1 MAQKSFKTIGVFVRQ
16 HDDNHRENILRVCKA
31 LAQHGELLVH
41 MVDEKSNLDGYIP
54 ASIDEIGHQ
63 ADLAVSIG
71 GDGTL
76 LSAARKLIEY
86 QIPLLGINLG
96 RLGFLADVTL
106 ENLEQHLR
114 DFFNGG
120 YGEEKRFLLEGD
132 IQSSDQSI
140 STQIALNDVIMH
152 SYETISM
159 IEFEVYSD
167 NQLIN
172 KQRADGLIVTTP
184 TGSTAYA
191 LSGGGPIIH
200 PALDAIALVP
210 ICPHTLS
217 QRPIILPA
225 DREIDIHLKFA
236 ETAGLVSFD
245 GRNRAII
252 HSGDSIRVRRLP
264 QSLTLL
270 HPSDY
275 DYFHILRT
283 KLKWSSNP

>member
-1 MAQKSFKTIGVFVRQ
+1 MAQNSFKTIGVFVRQ
-16 HDDNHRENILRVCKA
+16 HDEKHREQILCACQA
-31 LAQHGELLVH
+31 LARHGDLLVH
-41 MVDEKSNLDGYIP
+41 MVDKNNTLDGYT
-54 ASIDEIGHQ
+54 AAGLDQIGQQ
-63 ADLAVSIG
+63 ADVAVSIG

-76 LSAARKLIEY
+76 LSAARKLINYE
-86 QIPLLGINLG
+86 IPLFGINLG

-106 ENLEQHLR
+106 NDLEMHLQ

-120 YGEEKRFLLEGD
+120 YFEEKRFLLEGD
-132 IQSSDQSI
+132 IQSSEQAI
-140 STQIALNDVIMH
+140 SSQVALNDVIVH

-167 NQLIN
+167 EQLIN
-172 KQRADGLIVTTP
+172 QQRADGLIVTTP

-225 DREIDIHLKFA
+225 DREIEIRLTFA
-236 ETAGLVSFD
+236 ENAGLVSFD

-252 HSGDSIRVRRLP
+252 ESGDSIRVRRIP
-264 QSLTLL
+264 KRLTLL